1 MNPKLKHSLRL
12 VISLAVAGLCSGF
25 ILVGVYQ
32 GTLPTIQRNRAEAL
46 QKAIFKVVPGTVS
59 TGALRVENGEL
70 VPFEGNIGATE
81 ERLVYTGLAEDGSL
95 VGFAIP
101 GDGPGF
107 MDTISLLYG
116 FDPGERVI
124 TGMEV
129 LESKET
135 PGLGDKIIKDDAFLA
150 NFAALAVEGGIKGV
164 KKGKKAHPNEVD
176 CITGATIS
184 SKAVISILNDSNEET
199 LPLLENVRMPAA
211 EASGD
216 ATEVSGDGAGAG
228 DPEAE
233 GGGQ

>member
-12 VISLAVAGLCSGF
+12 VLSLAVAGLCSGF
-25 ILVGVYQ
+25 VLVGVYKW
-32 GTLPTIQRNRAEAL
+32 TLPTIQRNRARAI
-46 QKAIFKVVPGTVS
+46 QKAIFNVVPGTVS
-59 TGALRVENGEL
+59 TGALRTENGGL
-70 VPFEGNIGATE
+70 VPFEGNIGAAE

-101 GDGPGF
+101 GAGPGF

-116 FDPGERVI
+116 FDPDERVI

-135 PGLGDKIIKDDAFLA
+135 PGLGDKILKDDAFLA
-150 NFAALAVEGGIKGV
+150 NFKALAVEGGIKGV
-164 KKGKKAHPNEVD
+164 KKGAKVNPNEVD

-184 SKAVISILNDSNEET
+184 SKAVISILNRSNEET

-211 EASGD
+211 AEPSAESD
-216 ATEVSGDGAGAG
+216 SQ
-228 DPEAE
+228 AE

>member
-12 VISLAVAGLCSGF
+12 VLSLAVAGLCSGF
-25 ILVGVYQ
+25 VLVGVYK
-32 GTLPTIQRNRAEAL
+32 GTLPTIQRNRAEAI
-46 QKAIFKVVPGTVS
+46 QKAIFNVVPGTVS
-59 TGALRVENGEL
+59 TGALRVENGGL

-101 GDGPGF
+101 GAGPGF

-116 FDPGERVI
+116 FDPDERVI

-135 PGLGDKIIKDDAFLA
+135 PGLGDKIMKDDAFLA
-150 NFAALAVEGGIKGV
+150 NFEALAVEGGIKGV
-164 KKGKKAHPNEVD
+164 KKGTKANPNEVD

-184 SKAVISILNDSNEET
+184 SKAVISILNRSNEET
-199 LPLLENVRMPAA
+199 LPLLENVRMPAPEPAA
-211 EASGD
+211 EEPSAA
-216 ATEVSGDGAGAG
+216 ATESQ
-228 DPEAE
+228 AE

>member
-25 ILVGVYQ
+25 VLVGVYK
-32 GTLPTIQRNRAEAL
+32 GTQPRIQRNRAEAI
-46 QKAIFKVVPGTVS
+46 QKAIFNVVPGTAS
-59 TGALRVENGEL
+59 TGALRVENGSL

-101 GDGPGF
+101 GDGSGF
-107 MDTISLLYG
+107 MDTISLIYG
-116 FDPGERVI
+116 FNPQQRVI

-135 PGLGDKIIKDDAFLA
+135 PGLGDKIMKDDAFRA
-150 NFAALAVEGGIKGV
+150 NFAALPVEGGIKGV
-164 KKGKKAHPNEVD
+164 KKGKKVHPNEVD

-184 SKAVISILNDSNEET
+184 SKAVISIINDSNEET
-199 LPLLENVRMPAA
+199 LPLIENFRMPAA
-211 EASGD
+211 DQPSAESEAPVS
-216 ATEVSGDGAGAG
+216 EVGAA
-228 DPEAE
+228 DSQAE